1 MGEFFKRAR
10 FAGVSGAAL
19 ILAGGAGAAQA
30 AEAAASSSGS
40 GSAVDE
46 LIVTGTRS
54 TSRTV
59 TTSLAPIDVL
69 TATALSKSGKIST
82 RDLIST
88 LVPSANTS
96 NSGAGASFAIKTLS
110 IRGLAGDQTLVLVN
124 GKRRH
129 NTSIL
134 FVNGTTQNG
143 QSPPDLDLIPS
154 AGIARIEVLRDGA
167 SAQYGSDALAGV
179 VNIILKT
186 EAGGSAQALTG
197 ATYEG
202 DGKTAQASINY
213 GWNLND
219 RGFFNATVNAQTTT
233 LVDRGSKSLV
243 TAQLY
248 PLINGQPDPREAT
261 ADRTQAHPGAPAS
274 QLYVGSYNTEYDI
287 GERTKLYSFG
297 TLSSRYSAAWLTYR
311 TPIASNNILAVY
323 PNGYAPRLFLH
334 DRDYQFA
341 VGLKGEKGG
350 YNWDLSTS
358 LGRNKNIFDTN
369 SLNASLGP
377 ASPTYFYAGTLAFK
391 EWTTNFDVT
400 KEYDLGLFKPL
411 FVAAGAEYRRD
422 SFKIAAGQPESYV
435 IGNYVAPVG
444 QPNAGVI
451 TQGGSQ
457 GVSGFAPFAAGDF
470 KRQNASLYLNAEQ
483 KLTSTLEVSL
493 AGRYEHY
500 SDFGSTETYK
510 VSGRWEPIENY
521 AVRGTISTGF
531 RAPSLQQEHYGSSST
546 IGVIVPPA
554 TTTQLYPVQLL
565 PPDNPAAAA
574 LGAKPLSP
582 EKSKTYSIGLVAR
595 PLPNLNVTLD
605 YYQIRIKDRILQTAV
620 LGPSAAI
627 SALLAGLKL
636 NPQQAVFFYANAAD
650 TTTTGVDF
658 VADYR
663 TDFDRFGMVKWT
675 LSANVNKNKF
685 DRVIPPAFGFT
696 LIDRVRQ
703 GDFTVGQPKDK
714 EILSADYT
722 LGKFEGTLRVT
733 RYGELIQ
740 RSTNPLLD
748 ERIAPEG
755 IVDLDLSYQVK
766 ESIKVSVGANNLLS
780 TYPDIVQP
788 GNRGGANPFTY
799 YNQYSPWGIAGGFYY
814 AKINVTF

>member
-1 MGEFFKRAR
+1 M
-10 FAGVSGAAL
+10 
-19 ILAGGAGAAQA
+19 LAGISTWALMAAGAAGA
-30 AEAAASSSGS
+30 AEAADAAGKNTA
-40 GSAVDE
+40 AVDE
-46 LIVTGTRS
+46 VIVTGTRA

-59 TTSLAPIDVL
+59 TTSMAPIDVL
-69 TATALSKSGKIST
+69 TATALAKSGKIST

-154 AGIARIEVLRDGA
+154 AGVERIEVLRDGA

-179 VNIILKT
+179 VNIILKS
-186 EAGGSAQALTG
+186 ALGGSAQFLGG
-197 ATYEG
+197 ATYRG
-202 DGKTAQASINY
+202 DGQTGQASLNY
-213 GWNLND
+213 GWGLGD
-219 RGFFNATVNAQTTT
+219 KGFINATVNAQTTT
-233 LVDRGSKSLV
+233 LIDRGQNSPN
-243 TAQLY
+243 TAVLY
-248 PLINGQPDPREAT
+248 PLIAGKPDPRELT
-261 ADRTQAHPGAPAS
+261 ANRHTAHPGAPAS
-274 QLYVGSYNTEYDI
+274 QLYVGSYNGEYELGD
-287 GERTKLYSFG
+287 GVKLYSFG

-311 TPIASNNILAVY
+311 QPNASNNIISVY
-323 PNGYAPRLFLH
+323 PDGYAPRLFLH

-341 VGLKGEKGG
+341 VGLKGELNG
-350 YNWDLSTS
+350 YNWDLSTT
-358 LGRNKNIFDTN
+358 LGHNKNIFDTN

-377 ASPTYFYAGTLAFK
+377 ASPTYFYAGTLGFK
-391 EWTTNFDVT
+391 EWTNNFDVT
-400 KEYDLGLFKPL
+400 KEYDVGLYKPL
-411 FVAAGAEYRRD
+411 FLAAGAEYRSD

-435 IGNYVAPVG
+435 IGSYVAPPG
-444 QPNAGVI
+444 LPNAGVI

-470 KRQNASLYLNAEQ
+470 KRSNASLYLNAEQ
-483 KLTSTLEVSL
+483 KLTSSLEVSL

-500 SDFGSTETYK
+500 SDFGSTTTYK

-521 AVRGTISTGF
+521 AIRGTISSGF

-574 LGAKPLSP
+574 LGAKPLQP
-582 EKSKTYSIGLVAR
+582 EKSQTYSVGLVAR
-595 PLPNLNVTLD
+595 PLPSLNVTLD
-605 YYQIRIKDRILQTAV
+605 VYQIEIKNRILQTAV

-627 SALLAGLKL
+627 STLLKGLGL

-650 TTTTGVDF
+650 TTTRGLDF

-663 TDFDRFGMVKWT
+663 TDFDTWGAVKWT
-675 LSANVNKNKF
+675 LSANLNKNKF

-714 EILSADYT
+714 EIVSADYT
-722 LGKFEGTLRVT
+722 LGKFEATLRVT
-733 RYGELIQ
+733 RYGALIQ
-740 RSTNPLLD
+740 RSTNPALD
-748 ERIAPEG
+748 ERIAPAG
-755 IVDLDLSYQVK
+755 IADLDLSYQYTDTLK
-766 ESIKVSVGANNLLS
+766 FSIGANNI
-780 TYPDIVQP
+780 TDVYPDIVAP

-799 YNQYSPWGIAGGFYY
+799 YNQYSPWGIGGGFYY
-814 AKINVTF
+814 AKINYEF

>member
-1 MGEFFKRAR
+1 MKVSTRRAL
-10 FAGVSGAAL
+10 FASVSIAATVLTGAAD
-19 ILAGGAGAAQA
+19 AAD
-30 AEAAASSSGS
+30 AASADK
-40 GSAVDE
+40 AVDE

-69 TATALSKSGKIST
+69 TAAALTKSGKIST

-143 QSPPDLDLIPS
+143 QAPPDLDLIPS

-179 VNIILKT
+179 VNIILKS
-186 EAGGSAQALTG
+186 EAGGEAQALTG
-197 ATYEG
+197 ATYQG
-202 DGKTAQASINY
+202 DGKTAQVSVNY
-213 GWNLND
+213 GWKLAD
-219 RGFFNATVNAQTTT
+219 KGFFNATLNAQTTT
-233 LVDRGSKSLV
+233 LIDRGNKSPI
-243 TAQLY
+243 TAVLY

-287 GERTKLYSFG
+287 GDGIKAYSFG

-311 TPIASNNILAVY
+311 LPTASNNIISVY

-341 VGLKGEKGG
+341 VGLKGEKNG
-350 YNWDLSTS
+350 YNWDLSST

-377 ASPTYFYAGTLAFK
+377 ASPTYFYAGTLSFQ
-391 EWTTNFDVT
+391 EWTNNFDVN
-400 KEYDLGLFKPL
+400 KEFNIGLYKPL
-411 FVAAGAEYRRD
+411 FLAAGAEYRRD
-422 SFKIAAGQPESYV
+422 SFKIAAGQLESYV

-444 QPNAGVI
+444 KPNAGVI

-457 GVSGFAPFAAGDF
+457 GVSGFSPFAAGDF

-483 KLTSTLEVSL
+483 KLTSNLEVSV

-510 VSGRWEPIENY
+510 ISGRWEPIENY
-521 AVRGTISTGF
+521 AVRGTISSGF

-546 IGVIVPPA
+546 IGVVLPPA

-574 LGAKPLSP
+574 LGAKPLQP
-582 EKSKTYSIGLVAR
+582 EKSETYSAGLVAR
-595 PLPNLNVTLD
+595 PLSNLNITLD
-605 YYQIRIKDRILQTAV
+605 FYEIKIKNRILQTAV
-620 LGPSAAI
+620 LGPSVAI
-627 SALLAGLKL
+627 SNLLRGLGL

-650 TTTTGVDF
+650 TTTRGIDF

-663 TDFDRFGMVKWT
+663 TDFDRWGAVRWT
-675 LSANVNKNKF
+675 LSANMNKNRF

-703 GDFTVGQPKDK
+703 GDFTGGQPKDK
-714 EILSADYT
+714 EIVSADYT
-722 LGKFEGTLRVT
+722 LGKFDATLRII

-740 RSTNPLLD
+740 RSSNPLLD
-748 ERIAPEG
+748 ERIAPAG
-755 IVDLDLSYQVK
+755 IADLDLSYQLTDKVK
-766 ESIKVSVGANNLLS
+766 LSVGANNLTNYL
-780 TYPDIVQP
+780 PDVVQP
-788 GNRGGANPFTY
+788 ANRGGANPFTY
-799 YNQYSPWGIAGGFYY
+799 YNQYSPFGIGGGFYY
-814 AKINVTF
+814 AKINIEF